1 MSSSGVRRLP
11 AVGGFLSEGPGS
23 GWWFGAGIQELVHF
37 KGFSAVYIEYIEGLG
52 P

>member
-1 MSSSGVRRLP
+1 MP
-11 AVGGFLSEGPGS
+11 AVGGFLSEEPGS
-23 GWWFGAGIQELVHF
+23 GWWFGGIQELVHF